1 MDVKDLP
8 YKTRV
13 ELALRKYDMNR
24 KELASELGISYQS
37 LSQYLNS
44 FLPMPF
50 EIRDQIE
57 EILHLSQQ

>member
-57 EILHLSQQ
+57 EILHLNQQ